1 MPLARMA
8 SEWPITIEGKAK
20 ALDDSVNVIASDAA
34 DTITAKAN
42 SVGADVKAASDEID
56 RRADAVEKAAKGN

>member
-1 MPLARMA
+1 M
-8 SEWPITIEGKAK
+8 IEGKAK